1 MAATSKVKRV
11 AGLSLAAAVAG
22 SMTLV
27 PAASAQESST
37 AQESAATVTES
48 STTTVAPSPTEPTVS
63 ATQSATVEQSAAVTT
78 TPVSGANNAGEVA
91 AALQGL
97 AGLAKDEQPVEGG
110 AGTSGVEQTSG
121 GWDFTA
127 LARNPQNDRL
137 YAISKKKDTKGA
149 GRLLRI
155 APQNGAVKD
164 LGPIEIEDADATK
177 IDTAAFTA
185 DGTLVLF
192 DDTAI
197 HTLDLSEDKPR
208 SGTPELKFVTKD
220 LKIEDTKTAG
230 TPAAWAPNA
239 EAGEKTLVALSVNDK
254 GEPFVWTL
262 DVDAKAPV
270 ATHKA
275 ATAPADVDLKDV
287 ETLNYAYSEG
297 EEATFANDDVAIT
310 LQGENVGDVNTDI
323 TPEENREAIA
333 GTGSNESTDT
343 PASEEKPNTITSET
357 TEATTTTTGTTTAT
371 NTPANSDAT
380 KWVMDV
386 LVRTSDDKAVEGA
399 EFKSEDGRVSGVT
412 GADGRA
418 KVRIGLNDNGKKE
431 ELIQLTLKEAPKGYK
446 NAEVLVDRGAET
458 AEIVLPRD
466 PNVTT
471 LNRPQQILKAMD
483 DLKPIAT
490 SVLAPAAAMAGAA
503 GMVGGQK
510 TTRTPL
516 PKSSSTTSTSA
527 KRSTGRTTSARN
539 ASRYSANRNSGSGR
553 VASNGSTST
562 KKATTSRSND
572 ERDGDLADTGTPMRA
587 IISLGILAM
596 LIGGAYL
603 ALGRRRES

>member
-1 MAATSKVKRV
+1 MAATSKVKRA

-37 AQESAATVTES
+37 AQKPAATVTES

-63 ATQSATVEQSAAVTT
+63 ATQSATVEQSATVTT
-78 TPVSGANNAGEVA
+78 TPASGTNNAGEVA

-97 AGLAKDEQPVEGG
+97 AGLARDEQPVEDG

-164 LGPIEIEDADATK
+164 LGPIEIKDADATT

-192 DDTAI
+192 DDTTI

-208 SGTPELKFVTKD
+208 SGTPDLKFVTKD
-220 LKIEDTKTAG
+220 LKIEDTTTAG

-343 PASEEKPNTITSET
+343 PASEEKPNTITSVT

-553 VASNGSTST
+553 VVSNGSTST

>member
-1 MAATSKVKRV
+1 MAATSKIKRV

-22 SMTLV
+22 SVTLV
-27 PAASAQESST
+27 PVASALESST

-48 STTTVAPSPTEPTVS
+48 ATTTVTPSSAEPTVS
-63 ATQSATVEQSAAVTT
+63 ESRSATAE
-78 TPVSGANNAGEVA
+78 PANTDNAGEAV

-97 AGLAKDEQPVEGG
+97 AGLATDAQPVAGG
-110 AGTSGVEQTSG
+110 AGTSGVEQTSN
-121 GWDFTA
+121 GWKYTA
-127 LARNPQNDRL
+127 IARNPQNDRL

-164 LGPIEIEDADATK
+164 LGPIEIEGADATT

-192 DDTAI
+192 DDTTI

-208 SGTPELKFVTKD
+208 SGTPDLKFVTKD

-239 EAGEKTLVALSVNDK
+239 EAGEKTLVSLSVNDK

-270 ATHKA
+270 ATYKK
-275 ATAPADVDLKDV
+275 ATAPADADLKDV
-287 ETLNYAYSEG
+287 EALNYAYSEG
-297 EEATFANDDVAIT
+297 DEATFANDDVAIT
-310 LQGENVGDVNTDI
+310 LQGEEVTGVDTE
-323 TPEENREAIA
+323 TTSRENFAGVA
-333 GTGSNESTDT
+333 GTDAKEST
-343 PASEEKPNTITSET
+343 ET
-357 TEATTTTTGTTTAT
+357 TTPKTTETTTTT
-371 NTPANSDAT
+371 NTPASAEAT

-386 LVRTSDDKAVEGA
+386 LVRTSDNKAVEGA
-399 EFKSEDGRVSGVT
+399 EFKSEDGRVVGVT
-412 GADGRA
+412 GTDGRA
-418 KVRIGLNDNGKKE
+418 KVRIGLNDDGKKE

-446 NAEVLVDRGAET
+446 NAEVLVDRGART
-458 AEIVLPRD
+458 AELVLPRD

-471 LNRPQQILKAMD
+471 LNRPQQILKAID

-516 PKSSSTTSTSA
+516 PKKSTSTSTSA

-539 ASRYSANRNSGSGR
+539 ASRYSANRNSGS
-553 VASNGSTST
+553 TST
-562 KKATTSRSND
+562 KKTTTSRND
-572 ERDGDLADTGTPMRA
+572 KRDGDLADTGTPMRA
-587 IISLGILAM
+587 IITLGILAM
-596 LIGGAYL
+596 LVGGAYL

>member
-63 ATQSATVEQSAAVTT
+63 ATQSATVEQSATATKD
-78 TPVSGANNAGEVA
+78 SAGEVA

-97 AGLAKDEQPVEGG
+97 AELAKDKQPVEDG

-164 LGPIEIEDADATK
+164 LGPIEIKDADATT

-192 DDTAI
+192 DDTVI

-208 SGTPELKFVTKD
+208 SGTPDLKFVTKD

-239 EAGEKTLVALSVNDK
+239 EAGEKTLVALSVNDR

-262 DVDAKAPV
+262 DVDAKDPV

-275 ATAPADVDLKDV
+275 ATAPADADLKDV
-287 ETLNYAYSEG
+287 EALNYAYSEG
-297 EEATFANDDVAIT
+297 DEATFANEDVAVT
-310 LQGENVGDVNTDI
+310 LQGEEIART
-323 TPEENREAIA
+323 EA
-333 GTGSNESTDT
+333 N
-343 PASEEKPNTITSET
+343 PSEEEIQDGINGISDKKSTETPKSET
-357 TEATTTTTGTTTAT
+357 DKPSADAEKPEKDKAEGDKKDAAAKNDDASYTAEL
-371 NTPANSDAT
+371 
-380 KWVMDV
+380 KV
-386 LVRTSDDKAVEGA
+386 LVRTEDNKAVQGA
-399 EFKSEDGRVSGVT
+399 EFETPNGLVDGVT
-412 GADGRA
+412 GEDGIA
-418 KVRIGLNDNGKKE
+418 NVFVELEKNVQLFKLKVP
-431 ELIQLTLKEAPKGYK
+431 EAPKGYK
-446 NAEVLVDRGAET
+446 TKEITVRRDAET

-483 DLKPIAT
+483 ELKPIAT

-503 GMVGGQK
+503 GAVGGQK

-553 VASNGSTST
+553 VVSNGSTST
-562 KKATTSRSND
+562 KKTTTSRSND

-596 LIGGAYL
+596 LVGGAYL

>member
-37 AQESAATVTES
+37 PQESAVTVTES
-48 STTTVAPSPTEPTVS
+48 ATTTVTPSPTEPTVS
-63 ATQSATVEQSAAVTT
+63 ATQSATVEQSATVTKD
-78 TPVSGANNAGEVA
+78 SAGEVA

-97 AGLAKDEQPVEGG
+97 AGLAKDEQPVEDG

-164 LGPIEIEDADATK
+164 LGPIEIKDADATT

-192 DDTAI
+192 DDTVI

-208 SGTPELKFVTKD
+208 SGTPDLKFVTKD
-220 LKIEDTKTAG
+220 LKIEDTQTAG

-239 EAGEKTLVALSVNDK
+239 EAGEKTLVALSVNGK

-270 ATHKA
+270 ATYKA
-275 ATAPADVDLKDV
+275 ATAPADADLKDV

-297 EEATFANDDVAIT
+297 DEATFANDDVTVT
-310 LQGENVGDVNTDI
+310 LQGEELTDVNTDT
-323 TPEENREAIA
+323 TPEANLEAVA
-333 GTGSNESTDT
+333 GTGDKESTET
-343 PASEEKPNTITSET
+343 PTSEEKPNTTTSET
-357 TEATTTTTGTTTAT
+357 TEATTTTTGTTTVT
-371 NTPANSDAT
+371 NTPANSEAT

-418 KVRIGLNDNGKKE
+418 KVRIGLNDDGKKE

-446 NAEVLVDRGAET
+446 NAEVLVDRGAKT
-458 AEIVLPRD
+458 AELVLPRD

-471 LNRPQQILKAMD
+471 LNRPEQILKAMD
-483 DLKPIAT
+483 ELKPIAT

-539 ASRYSANRNSGSGR
+539 ASRYSANRNSSSGR

-587 IISLGILAM
+587 VISLGILAM

>member
-37 AQESAATVTES
+37 AQEPAATVTES

-63 ATQSATVEQSAAVTT
+63 ATQSATVEQSATVTKD
-78 TPVSGANNAGEVA
+78 NAGEVA

-97 AGLAKDEQPVEGG
+97 AGLAKDEQPVEDG
-110 AGTSGVEQTSG
+110 AGTSGVEQTSN
-121 GWDFTA
+121 GWEYTA
-127 LARNPQNDRL
+127 IARNPQNDRL

-164 LGPIEIEDADATK
+164 LGPIEIKGAGATT

-192 DDTAI
+192 DDTTI

-208 SGTPELKFVTKD
+208 SGTPDLKFVTKD

-230 TPAAWAPNA
+230 TPAAWAPNP

-262 DVDAKAPV
+262 DVDAKDPV

-275 ATAPADVDLKDV
+275 ATAPADADLKDV
-287 ETLNYAYSEG
+287 EALNYAYSEG
-297 EEATFANDDVAIT
+297 DEATFANDDVAIT
-310 LQGENVGDVNTDI
+310 LQGENVTDVNTET
-323 TPEENREAIA
+323 TPEANVEAVA
-333 GTGSNESTDT
+333 GNGSNESTET
-343 PASEEKPNTITSET
+343 PASEEKPNTTTSET
-357 TEATTTTTGTTTAT
+357 TEVTTTTTGTTTAI
-371 NTPANSDAT
+371 NTPANSEAT

-418 KVRIGLNDNGKKE
+418 KVRIGLNDDGKKE

-446 NAEVLVDRGAET
+446 NAEVLVDRGAKT
-458 AEIVLPRD
+458 AELVLPRD

-483 DLKPIAT
+483 ELKPIAT

-503 GMVGGQK
+503 GAVGGQK

-539 ASRYSANRNSGSGR
+539 ASRYSANSNSGSGR
-553 VASNGSTST
+553 VVSNGSTST
-562 KKATTSRSND
+562 KKTTTSRSND

-587 IISLGILAM
+587 IITLGILAM

>member
-27 PAASAQESST
+27 PMAGAQESST
-37 AQESAATVTES
+37 AQESAVTVTES
-48 STTTVAPSPTEPTVS
+48 STTTVTPTSTEPTVS
-63 ATQSATVEQSAAVTT
+63 KTQSATATT
-78 TPVSGANNAGEVA
+78 DNAGEVA

-97 AGLAKDEQPVEGG
+97 AGLAKAEQPVEDG
-110 AGTSGVEQTSG
+110 AGTSGVEQASN
-121 GWDFTA
+121 GWEYTA
-127 LARNPQNDRL
+127 IARNPQNDRL

-155 APQNGAVKD
+155 APQNGAIKD
-164 LGPIEIEDADATK
+164 LGPIEIKGADATT

-192 DDTAI
+192 DDTVI

-208 SGTPELKFVTKD
+208 SGTPDLKFVTKD

-262 DVDAKAPV
+262 DVDAKDPV

-275 ATAPADVDLKDV
+275 ATAPADADLKDV
-287 ETLNYAYSEG
+287 EALNYAYSEG
-297 EEATFANDDVAIT
+297 DEATFANDDVALT
-310 LQGENVGDVNTDI
+310 LQGEELTGVNTETTSDD
-323 TPEENREAIA
+323 NYAGVA
-333 GTGSNESTDT
+333 GTGDKKSTET
-343 PASEEKPNTITSET
+343 SEEKPTTTTSET
-357 TEATTTTTGTTTAT
+357 TEATTTTTGTTTT
-371 NTPANSDAT
+371 TSTPANAEAT
-380 KWVMDV
+380 KWVMNV

-418 KVRIGLNDNGKKE
+418 QVRIGLNDDGKKE

-446 NAEVLVDRGAET
+446 NAEVLVDRGAKT
-458 AEIVLPRD
+458 AELVLPRD

-483 DLKPIAT
+483 ELKPIAT

-503 GMVGGQK
+503 GAVGGQK

-553 VASNGSTST
+553 VVSNGSTST
-562 KKATTSRSND
+562 KKTTTSRSND

-587 IISLGILAM
+587 IITLGILAM

>member
-63 ATQSATVEQSAAVTT
+63 ATQSATVTT
-78 TPVSGANNAGEVA
+78 TPASGANNAGEVA
-91 AALQGL
+91 AALRNL
-97 AGLAKDEQPVEGG
+97 SDLAKEEEPARHG
-110 AGTSGVEQTSG
+110 AGTSGVERTSG

-164 LGPIEIEDADATK
+164 LGPIEIKDADATT

-192 DDTAI
+192 DDTTI

-208 SGTPELKFVTKD
+208 SGTPDLKFVTKD

-262 DVDAKAPV
+262 DVDAKDPV

-275 ATAPADVDLKDV
+275 ATAPADADLKDV
-287 ETLNYAYSEG
+287 EALNYAYSEG
-297 EEATFANDDVAIT
+297 DEATFANDDVAIT
-310 LQGENVGDVNTDI
+310 LQGENVTEVNTET
-323 TPEENREAIA
+323 TPEANVEAVA
-333 GTGSNESTDT
+333 GTGDKESTGT
-343 PASEEKPNTITSET
+343 PKSESDKPSADAEKPEKDKAADDKKDAAAKNDDASY
-357 TEATTTTTGTTTAT
+357 TAEL
-371 NTPANSDAT
+371 
-380 KWVMDV
+380 KV
-386 LVRTSDDKAVEGA
+386 LVRTEDNKAVQGV
-399 EFKSEDGRVSGVT
+399 EFETPSGLVEGVT
-412 GADGRA
+412 GADGTADVFVDLERNA
-418 KVRIGLNDNGKKE
+418 
-431 ELIQLTLKEAPKGYK
+431 QLFKLQVKEAPKGYK
-446 NAEVLVDRGAET
+446 TKEITVRRDAET
-458 AEIVLPRD
+458 AENLRQVGGLRVDAQTGLGHPAHARDGALAARAVLEGDRQRLADGRLLDGPPRD
-466 PNVTT
+466 ET
-471 LNRPQQILKAMD
+471 LRLE
-483 DLKPIAT
+483 DL
-490 SVLAPAAAMAGAA
+490 
-503 GMVGGQK
+503 
-510 TTRTPL
+510 
-516 PKSSSTTSTSA
+516 
-527 KRSTGRTTSARN
+527 
-539 ASRYSANRNSGSGR
+539 
-553 VASNGSTST
+553 
-562 KKATTSRSND
+562 
-572 ERDGDLADTGTPMRA
+572 RDVRLELGVRHGDLVVVRRVGVPDAGQHVRDRVGHGHVCCFFLTWFPLRPVTGPWDLWR
-587 IISLGILAM
+587 
-596 LIGGAYL
+596 
-603 ALGRRRES
+603 

>member
-1 MAATSKVKRV
+1 MAATSKIKRA

-27 PAASAQESST
+27 PVASAQESST
-37 AQESAATVTES
+37 TQESAATVTES
-48 STTTVAPSPTEPTVS
+48 ATTTVTPSSSEPTVS
-63 ATQSATVEQSAAVTT
+63 ETQSATAEQPATATT
-78 TPVSGANNAGEVA
+78 DNVGEVA

-97 AGLAKDEQPVEGG
+97 TSLAKDEQPVEDG
-110 AGTSGVEQTSG
+110 AGTSGVEQTSN
-121 GWDFTA
+121 GWEYTA
-127 LARNPQNDRL
+127 IARNPQNDRL

-164 LGPIEIEDADATK
+164 LGPIEIEGADATT

-192 DDTAI
+192 DDTTI

-208 SGTPELKFVTKD
+208 SGEPDLKFVTKD
-220 LKIEDTKTAG
+220 LTIDDTKKAG

-239 EAGEKTLVALSVNDK
+239 KAGEKNLVALSFNDK

-270 ATHKA
+270 ATYKA
-275 ATAPADVDLKDV
+275 ATAPADADLKDV
-287 ETLNYAYSEG
+287 EALNYAYTESD
-297 EEATFANDDVAIT
+297 EATFANDDIAFT
-310 LQGENVGDVNTDI
+310 LQGEKVTDVDTEI
-323 TPEENREAIA
+323 T
-333 GTGSNESTDT
+333 SNENYEGVADTGDKKSTET
-343 PASEEKPNTITSET
+343 PKSESDKPSAGAEKPEKDKTADDQS
-357 TEATTTTTGTTTAT
+357 TES
-371 NTPANSDAT
+371 NLV
-380 KWVMDV
+380 KLKV
-386 LVRTSDDKAVEGA
+386 LVRTEDNKAVQGA
-399 EFKSEDGRVSGVT
+399 EFESGDNLVIGETGEDGI
-412 GADGRA
+412 ADVEVQLDKEDELFKL
-418 KVRIGLNDNGKKE
+418 KVP
-431 ELIQLTLKEAPKGYK
+431 EAPKGYK
-446 NAEVLVDRGAET
+446 TKEITVRRGSKT

-466 PNVTT
+466 PKYTT

-503 GMVGGQK
+503 GMVNGQK
-510 TTRTPL
+510 TTRKPL
-516 PKSSSTTSTSA
+516 PKKSTSTSTTA

-553 VASNGSTST
+553 VVSKGSTST
-562 KKATTSRSND
+562 KKTTTSRSND
-572 ERDGDLADTGTPMRA
+572 KRDGDLADTGTPMRA

-596 LIGGAYL
+596 LVGGAYL

>member
-63 ATQSATVEQSAAVTT
+63 ATQSATVEQSATATKD
-78 TPVSGANNAGEVA
+78 NAGEVA

-97 AGLAKDEQPVEGG
+97 AGLTKDEQPVEDG
-110 AGTSGVEQTSG
+110 AGTSGVEQTSN
-121 GWDFTA
+121 GWEYTA
-127 LARNPQNDRL
+127 IARNPQNDRL

-164 LGPIEIEDADATK
+164 LGPIEIKDADATT

-192 DDTAI
+192 DDTVI

-208 SGTPELKFVTKD
+208 SGTPDLKFVTKD

-262 DVDAKAPV
+262 DVDAKDPV

-275 ATAPADVDLKDV
+275 ATAPADADLKDV

-297 EEATFANDDVAIT
+297 DEATFANDDVTVT
-310 LQGENVGDVNTDI
+310 LQGEELTDVNTDT
-323 TPEENREAIA
+323 TPEANLEAVA
-333 GTGSNESTDT
+333 GTGSNESEDT
-343 PASEEKPNTITSET
+343 SASESPKNTEPS
-357 TEATTTTTGTTTAT
+357 ASTTTKGTPSESSRAADDTSIAG
-371 NTPANSDAT
+371 NTVEL
-380 KWVMDV
+380 KV
-386 LVRTSDDKAVEGA
+386 LVRTDDNKAVQDVKFE
-399 EFKSEDGRVSGVT
+399 S
-412 GADGRA
+412 ADGAVDGKTGSDGWADVLIDLKKDSRDKTLIDL
-418 KVRIGLNDNGKKE
+418 KV
-431 ELIQLTLKEAPKGYK
+431 QAAPEGYK
-446 NAEVLVDRGAET
+446 KDGINIRRGAET

-466 PNVTT
+466 PSVTT

-503 GMVGGQK
+503 GAVGGQK

-553 VASNGSTST
+553 VVSNGSTST
-562 KKATTSRSND
+562 KKTTTSRSND

-587 IISLGILAM
+587 IITLGILAM
-596 LIGGAYL
+596 LVGGAYL

>member
-37 AQESAATVTES
+37 AQEPAATVTES
-48 STTTVAPSPTEPTVS
+48 ATTTITPSSTEPTVPE
-63 ATQSATVEQSAAVTT
+63 TQSATAEQSATATKD
-78 TPVSGANNAGEVA
+78 SAGEVA

-97 AGLAKDEQPVEGG
+97 TSLAMDEQPVEDG

-127 LARNPQNDRL
+127 LARNPKNDRL

-164 LGPIEIEDADATK
+164 LGPIEIKDADATK

-192 DDTAI
+192 DDTTI

-270 ATHKA
+270 ATYKA
-275 ATAPADVDLKDV
+275 ATAPADADLKDV
-287 ETLNYAYSEG
+287 EALNYAYTEG
-297 EEATFANDDVAIT
+297 DEATFANDDVAVT
-310 LQGENVGDVNTDI
+310 LQGEEIARTEAN
-323 TPEENREAIA
+323 PSEEEIQDGINGI
-333 GTGSNESTDT
+333 SDKKSTET
-343 PASEEKPNTITSET
+343 SEEKPNTTTSET
-357 TEATTTTTGTTTAT
+357 TEAITTTTGTTTVT
-371 NTPANSDAT
+371 NTPANSEAT
-380 KWVMDV
+380 KWIMDV

-418 KVRIGLNDNGKKE
+418 QVRIGLNESGRKE

-446 NAEVLVDRGAET
+446 NAEVLVDRGAKT
-458 AEIVLPRD
+458 AELVLPRD

-483 DLKPIAT
+483 ELKPIAT

-539 ASRYSANRNSGSGR
+539 ASRYSANSNSGSGR
-553 VASNGSTST
+553 VVSNGSTST
-562 KKATTSRSND
+562 KKTTTSRSND

-596 LIGGAYL
+596 LVGGAYL

>member
-11 AGLSLAAAVAG
+11 AGLSLVAAVAG

-27 PAASAQESST
+27 PVANAQESST
-37 AQESAATVTES
+37 AQEPAATVTES
-48 STTTVAPSPTEPTVS
+48 STTTVTPSPTEPTVS
-63 ATQSATVEQSAAVTT
+63 ATQSATAEQSATATKDK
-78 TPVSGANNAGEVA
+78 AGEVA

-97 AGLAKDEQPVEGG
+97 AGLAKDEQPVEDG

-127 LARNPQNDRL
+127 IARNPQNDRL

-164 LGPIEIEDADATK
+164 LGPIEIKDADATT

-192 DDTAI
+192 DDTVI

-262 DVDAKAPV
+262 DVDAKDPV

-275 ATAPADVDLKDV
+275 ATAPADADLKDV

-297 EEATFANDDVAIT
+297 DDATFANDDVAIT
-310 LQGENVGDVNTDI
+310 LQGENVTEVNTET
-323 TPEENREAIA
+323 TPEANVEAVA
-333 GTGSNESTDT
+333 GTGSNVSTET
-343 PASEEKPNTITSET
+343 PASEEKPNTTTSET
-357 TEATTTTTGTTTAT
+357 TEAITTTTGTTTVT
-371 NTPANSDAT
+371 NTPANSEAT

-399 EFKSEDGRVSGVT
+399 EFKSKDGRVSGVT

-418 KVRIGLNDNGKKE
+418 KVRIGLNDDGKKE

-446 NAEVLVDRGAET
+446 NAEVLVDRGART

-466 PNVTT
+466 PNVST

-483 DLKPIAT
+483 ELKPIAT

-503 GMVGGQK
+503 GAVGGQK

-539 ASRYSANRNSGSGR
+539 ASRYSANSNSGSGR
-553 VASNGSTST
+553 VVSNGSTST
-562 KKATTSRSND
+562 KKTTTSRSND

-587 IISLGILAM
+587 IISLGVLAM
-596 LIGGAYL
+596 LVGGAYL
-603 ALGRRRES
+603 ALGRRREN

>member
-1 MAATSKVKRV
+1 MAATSKIRRA

-27 PAASAQESST
+27 PVASAQESST

-48 STTTVAPSPTEPTVS
+48 STTTVTPSSTEPTVS
-63 ATQSATVEQSAAVTT
+63 ETQSATAAQSATIMD
-78 TPVSGANNAGEVA
+78 NAGEVA
-91 AALQGL
+91 AALRGL
-97 AGLAKDEQPVEGG
+97 TSLATDEQPVEDG
-110 AGTSGVEQTSG
+110 AGTSGVEQTSN
-121 GWDFTA
+121 GWKYTA
-127 LARNPQNDRL
+127 IARNPQNDRL
-137 YAISKKKDTKGA
+137 YAISKKKNTKGA

-164 LGPIEIEDADATK
+164 LGPIEIEGADATT

-192 DDTAI
+192 DDTTI

-208 SGTPELKFVTKD
+208 SGTPDLTFVTKD
-220 LKIEDTKTAG
+220 LKIDDTKTTG

-239 EAGEKTLVALSVNDK
+239 AAGDKNLVALSVNDK
-254 GEPFVWTL
+254 GEPFVWNL

-270 ATHKA
+270 ATYKA
-275 ATAPADVDLKDV
+275 ATAPADADLKDV
-287 ETLNYAYSEG
+287 DPLDHAYTDG
-297 EEATFANDDVAIT
+297 DEAIFANEDVALT
-310 LQGENVGDVNTDI
+310 LQGEEVTDVNTETTSD
-323 TPEENREAIA
+323 ENYEGVA
-333 GTGSNESTDT
+333 GTGDKDSTEA
-343 PASEEKPNTITSET
+343 PAVEEKPSTTTSES
-357 TEATTTTTGTTTAT
+357 TEATTTTISTTTTT
-371 NTPANSDAT
+371 NAPANAEAS
-380 KWVMDV
+380 KWFMDV

-399 EFKSEDGRVSGVT
+399 EFKSEDGRVTGVT
-412 GADGRA
+412 GTDGRA
-418 KVRIGLNDNGKKE
+418 KVRIGLNDDGKKE

-446 NAEVLVDRGAET
+446 NAEVLVDRGAKT

-466 PNVTT
+466 PNYTT

-503 GMVGGQK
+503 GLVGGQK

-516 PKSSSTTSTSA
+516 PKKSTSTSTSA
-527 KRSTGRTTSARN
+527 NRSTGRTTSARN

-562 KKATTSRSND
+562 KKTTASRSND

-596 LIGGAYL
+596 LVGGAYL

>member
-48 STTTVAPSPTEPTVS
+48 TTTTVTPSPTEPTVS
-63 ATQSATVEQSAAVTT
+63 ATQSAAVTT
-78 TPVSGANNAGEVA
+78 TPASGANNAGEVA

-97 AGLAKDEQPVEGG
+97 AGLAKDEQPVEDG

-127 LARNPQNDRL
+127 LARNPKNDRL

-164 LGPIEIEDADATK
+164 LGPIEIKGADATK

-220 LKIEDTKTAG
+220 LKIEGTKTAG
-230 TPAAWAPNA
+230 TPTAWAPNA

-275 ATAPADVDLKDV
+275 ATAPADADLKDV
-287 ETLNYAYSEG
+287 KALNYAYSEG
-297 EEATFANDDVAIT
+297 EEATFANDDVAIR
-310 LQGENVGDVNTDI
+310 LQGEDVTDVNTET
-323 TPEENREAIA
+323 TPEANVEAVA
-333 GTGSNESTDT
+333 GTGSNKSTDT
-343 PASEEKPNTITSET
+343 PKSESDKPAADAEQPKNDNAAGDKE
-357 TEATTTTTGTTTAT
+357 GTVADS
-371 NTPANSDAT
+371 NDGANQLVEL
-380 KWVMDV
+380 KV
-386 LVRTSDDKAVEGA
+386 LVRTEDNKAVQGA
-399 EFKSEDGRVSGVT
+399 EFESADGRVDGKT
-412 GADGRA
+412 GADGVADVVIDLNKDNRGNNLIDL
-418 KVRIGLNDNGKKE
+418 KV
-431 ELIQLTLKEAPKGYK
+431 KEAPKGYK
-446 NAEVLVDRGAET
+446 KDGINIRRGAET

-516 PKSSSTTSTSA
+516 PKSSSTASTSA

-539 ASRYSANRNSGSGR
+539 ASRYSANHNSGSGR

>member
-1 MAATSKVKRV
+1 MAATYKIKRA

-27 PAASAQESST
+27 PIAGAQESST
-37 AQESAATVTES
+37 AQESAVTVTES
-48 STTTVAPSPTEPTVS
+48 STTTVTPTSTEPTVS
-63 ATQSATVEQSAAVTT
+63 KTQSATATT
-78 TPVSGANNAGEVA
+78 NNAGEVA

-97 AGLAKDEQPVEGG
+97 AGLAKAEQPVEDG
-110 AGTSGVEQTSG
+110 AGTSGVEQASN
-121 GWDFTA
+121 GWEYTA
-127 LARNPQNDRL
+127 IARNPQNDRL

-164 LGPIEIEDADATK
+164 LGPIEIKGADATT

-192 DDTAI
+192 DDTKI

-208 SGTPELKFVTKD
+208 SGAPKLTFVTKD
-220 LKIEDTKTAG
+220 LEIDDTKTAG

-239 EAGEKTLVALSVNDK
+239 EAGKKNLVALSINDK
-254 GEPFVWTL
+254 GKPFVWDL

-270 ATHKA
+270 ATYKA
-275 ATAPADVDLKDV
+275 ATAPADADLKDV
-287 ETLNYAYSEG
+287 DPLTHAYTEG
-297 EEATFANDDVAIT
+297 DEATFANDDVALT
-310 LQGENVGDVNTDI
+310 LQGEELTGVNTETTSDD
-323 TPEENREAIA
+323 NYAGVA
-333 GTGSNESTDT
+333 GTGDKKSTET
-343 PASEEKPNTITSET
+343 SEEKPTTTTSET
-357 TEATTTTTGTTTAT
+357 TEATTTTTGTTTT
-371 NTPANSDAT
+371 TSTPANAEAT
-380 KWVMDV
+380 KWVMNV

-418 KVRIGLNDNGKKE
+418 KVRIGLNDDGKKE

-446 NAEVLVDRGAET
+446 NAEVLVDRGAKT
-458 AEIVLPRD
+458 AELVLPRD

-483 DLKPIAT
+483 ELKPIAT

-503 GMVGGQK
+503 GAVGGQK

-553 VASNGSTST
+553 VVSNGSTST
-562 KKATTSRSND
+562 KKTTTSRSND

>member
-37 AQESAATVTES
+37 PQESAVTVTES
-48 STTTVAPSPTEPTVS
+48 ATTTVTPSPIEPTVS
-63 ATQSATVEQSAAVTT
+63 ETQSATAEQSATATKD
-78 TPVSGANNAGEVA
+78 SAGEVA

-97 AGLAKDEQPVEGG
+97 AGLAKDEQPLKDG

-164 LGPIEIEDADATK
+164 LGPIEIKGADATT

-192 DDTAI
+192 DDTTI

-208 SGTPELKFVTKD
+208 SGTPDLKFVTKD

-262 DVDAKAPV
+262 DVDAKDPV

-275 ATAPADVDLKDV
+275 ATAPADADLKDV
-287 ETLNYAYSEG
+287 EALNYAYSEG
-297 EEATFANDDVAIT
+297 DEATFANDDVAVT
-310 LQGENVGDVNTDI
+310 LQGEEIART
-323 TPEENREAIA
+323 EANPSEKEIQNGIN
-333 GTGSNESTDT
+333 GTSDKESTEA
-343 PASEEKPNTITSET
+343 PKSESDKPSADAEKPEKDNAEGDKKDAAADSS
-357 TEATTTTTGTTTAT
+357 GG
-371 NTPANSDAT
+371 ANQLVEL
-380 KWVMDV
+380 KV
-386 LVRTSDDKAVEGA
+386 LVRTEDNKAVQNV
-399 EFKSEDGRVSGVT
+399 EFESADGRVDGKT
-412 GADGRA
+412 GADGVADVVIDLNKDNRGNNLIDL
-418 KVRIGLNDNGKKE
+418 KV
-431 ELIQLTLKEAPKGYK
+431 KEAPKGYK
-446 NAEVLVDRGAET
+446 TSGINVRRGNDT
-458 AEIVLPRD
+458 AEIVLERD

-483 DLKPIAT
+483 ELKPIAT
-490 SVLAPAAAMAGAA
+490 SVLAPAAAVAGAA

-516 PKSSSTTSTSA
+516 PKSSATTSTSA

-539 ASRYSANRNSGSGR
+539 ASRYSANSNSGSGR
-553 VASNGSTST
+553 VVSNGSTST
-562 KKATTSRSND
+562 KKTTTSRSND

-587 IISLGILAM
+587 IITLGILAM
-596 LIGGAYL
+596 LVGGAYL

>member
-27 PAASAQESST
+27 PAASAQESSA
-37 AQESAATVTES
+37 AQESAATVTEN
-48 STTTVAPSPTEPTVS
+48 STTTVTPSPTEPTAS
-63 ATQSATVEQSAAVTT
+63 ATQSATVTT
-78 TPVSGANNAGEVA
+78 TPASGANNAGEVA

-97 AGLAKDEQPVEGG
+97 AGLAKDEQPVEDG

-127 LARNPQNDRL
+127 LARNPKNDRL

-164 LGPIEIEDADATK
+164 LGPIEIKDADATK

-192 DDTAI
+192 DDTTI

-239 EAGEKTLVALSVNDK
+239 EAGEKTLVALSVNEK

-275 ATAPADVDLKDV
+275 ATAPADADLNDV
-287 ETLNYAYSEG
+287 EALNYAYSEG
-297 EEATFANDDVAIT
+297 DEVTFANDDVAIT
-310 LQGENVGDVNTDI
+310 LQGENVTDVNIET
-323 TPEENREAIA
+323 TPEANVGAVA
-333 GTGSNESTDT
+333 GTGDKESTET
-343 PASEEKPNTITSET
+343 PTSEEKPNTTTSET
-357 TEATTTTTGTTTAT
+357 TEATTTTTTGTTTAT
-371 NTPANSDAT
+371 NTPANSAAT

-418 KVRIGLNDNGKKE
+418 QVRIGLNDDGKKE

-446 NAEVLVDRGAET
+446 NAEVLVDRGAKT
-458 AEIVLPRD
+458 AELVLPRD

-471 LNRPQQILKAMD
+471 LNRPEQILKAMD
-483 DLKPIAT
+483 ELKPIAT

>member
-37 AQESAATVTES
+37 PQESAVTVTES
-48 STTTVAPSPTEPTVS
+48 ATTTVTPSPTEPTVS
-63 ATQSATVEQSAAVTT
+63 ETQFATAEQSATATKDS
-78 TPVSGANNAGEVA
+78 AGEVA

-97 AGLAKDEQPVEGG
+97 AGLAKDEQPVEDG

-127 LARNPQNDRL
+127 LARNPKNDRL

-164 LGPIEIEDADATK
+164 LGPIEIKDADATT

-192 DDTAI
+192 DDTTI

-208 SGTPELKFVTKD
+208 SGTPELRFVTKD
-220 LKIEDTKTAG
+220 LKIDDTKTAG

-262 DVDAKAPV
+262 DVDAKDPV

-275 ATAPADVDLKDV
+275 ATAPADADLKDV
-287 ETLNYAYSEG
+287 EALNYAYTEG
-297 EEATFANDDVAIT
+297 DEATFANDDVTVT
-310 LQGENVGDVNTDI
+310 LQGEELTDVNTDT
-323 TPEENREAIA
+323 TPADNYDGVA
-333 GTGSNESTDT
+333 GTGDNESTGT
-343 PASEEKPNTITSET
+343 PKSESDKPSADSEKPEKDKAADDKKDAAAKNDDASY
-357 TEATTTTTGTTTAT
+357 TAEL
-371 NTPANSDAT
+371 
-380 KWVMDV
+380 KV
-386 LVRTSDDKAVEGA
+386 LVRTEDNKAVQGV
-399 EFKSEDGRVSGVT
+399 EFETPSGLVEGVT
-412 GADGRA
+412 GADGTADVFVDLERNA
-418 KVRIGLNDNGKKE
+418 
-431 ELIQLTLKEAPKGYK
+431 QLFKLQVKEAPKGYK
-446 NAEVLVDRGAET
+446 TKEITVRRDAET

-483 DLKPIAT
+483 ELKPIAT

-503 GMVGGQK
+503 GAVGGQK

-553 VASNGSTST
+553 VVSNGSTST
-562 KKATTSRSND
+562 KKTTTPRSDD

-587 IISLGILAM
+587 IITLGILAM
-596 LIGGAYL
+596 LVGGAYL

>member
-27 PAASAQESST
+27 PAASAQESSA

-48 STTTVAPSPTEPTVS
+48 STTTVTPSPTEPTAS
-63 ATQSATVEQSAAVTT
+63 ATQSATAEKSATVTT
-78 TPVSGANNAGEVA
+78 TPASGANNAGEVA

-97 AGLAKDEQPVEGG
+97 AGLAKDEQPVEDG

-127 LARNPQNDRL
+127 LARNPKNDRL

-164 LGPIEIEDADATK
+164 LGPIEIKDADATK

-192 DDTAI
+192 DDTTI

-208 SGTPELKFVTKD
+208 SGTPDLKFVTKD
-220 LKIEDTKTAG
+220 LKIDDTKTAG

-270 ATHKA
+270 ATYKA
-275 ATAPADVDLKDV
+275 ATAPADADLKDV
-287 ETLNYAYSEG
+287 EALNYAYTEG
-297 EEATFANDDVAIT
+297 DEATFANDDVAVT
-310 LQGENVGDVNTDI
+310 LQGEEIARTEAN
-323 TPEENREAIA
+323 PSEEEIQDGINGI
-333 GTGSNESTDT
+333 SDKKSTET
-343 PASEEKPNTITSET
+343 PASEEKPNTTTSET
-357 TEATTTTTGTTTAT
+357 TEATTTTTGTTTVT
-371 NTPANSDAT
+371 NTPANSEAT

-418 KVRIGLNDNGKKE
+418 KVRIGLNDDGKKE

-446 NAEVLVDRGAET
+446 NAEVLVDRGAKT

-483 DLKPIAT
+483 ELKPIAT

-503 GMVGGQK
+503 GAVGGQK

-516 PKSSSTTSTSA
+516 PKSSATTSTSA

-553 VASNGSTST
+553 VVSNGSTST
-562 KKATTSRSND
+562 KKTTTSRSND
-572 ERDGDLADTGTPMRA
+572 ERDGDLANTGTPMRA
-587 IISLGILAM
+587 IITLGILAM
-596 LIGGAYL
+596 LVGGAYL